1 MNRLLPGL
9 QLRVRNLFFSY
20 FSTKTYVV
28 GTQKNRLNETV
39 HVRQHFV
46 FFFATNLKKFNN
58 TGTRML
64 DSIYHMTLLKI
75 PLNETVLLSTQN
87 IC

>member
-1 MNRLLPGL
+1 MVHNLTCTMVGIRKSITGL
-9 QLRVRNLFFSY
+9 QLRVRNENLIFY

-39 HVRQHFV
+39 
-46 FFFATNLKKFNN
+46 
-58 TGTRML
+58 
-64 DSIYHMTLLKI
+64 LLG
-75 PLNETVLLSTQN
+75 TQN

>member
-1 MNRLLPGL
+1 MSPAGL
-9 QLRVRNLFFSY
+9 WVRVRNENLISY

-39 HVRQHFV
+39 
-46 FFFATNLKKFNN
+46 
-58 TGTRML
+58 
-64 DSIYHMTLLKI
+64 LLG
-75 PLNETVLLSTQN
+75 TQN